1 MDDARQIADL
11 KALGIAEARQSEDE
25 ISQRFLDVPA
35 EPFVP
40 HFAPPSAADSGRTK
54 APYKGMPVIARL

>member
-1 MDDARQIADL
+1 M
-11 KALGIAEARQSEDE
+11 ALGVAGARQSEDE

-40 HFAPPSAADSGRTK
+40 HFAPPSAADSRGTK
-54 APYKGMPVIARL
+54 APYKGVPVIARL